1 MSNICCT
8 TSTVKVTNPTPN
20 CSNPL
25 NYLIDLVLKQVIVS
39 PIKVTFKQTIDRILN
54 KGIIRPQCGYCCSN
68 CGDLYFFGTPG
79 SLTNLLIYIGVISG
93 SQANTTDGETIVPC
107 CFNYVNAITPTP
119 TIQCENTDFEDCLAH
134 LKEVVGDDYYEA
146 LLELG
151 IAELSY
157 FSDNKSVICRLVD
170 ILVAEFTDNTI
181 GGNITSA
188 THVFE
193 TFQFILGRGIV
204 IQCNPESGEI
214 VIGNYEEWNKYAE
227 ATGLGSNNQL
237 D

>member
-25 NYLIDLVLKQVIVS
+25 NYLIDLVLKQVAIS
-39 PIKVTFKQTIDRILN
+39 PVKVTFKETIDRILD

-68 CGDLYFFGTPG
+68 CGDLYFFGTP
-79 SLTNLLIYIGVISG
+79 LALNNILIYIGVISG

-107 CFNYVNAITPTP
+107 CFNYVDDITPTP

-170 ILVAEFTDNTI
+170 IFVAEFTDNTI

-188 THVFE
+188 TYVFNAFE
-193 TFQFILGRGIV
+193 LILGKGIT
-204 IQCNPESGEI
+204 IQCNPVAGEI
-214 VIGNYEEWNKYAE
+214 FIGSAERFLGYAE
-227 ATGLGSNNQL
+227 AMGLYPSNT
-237 D
+237 